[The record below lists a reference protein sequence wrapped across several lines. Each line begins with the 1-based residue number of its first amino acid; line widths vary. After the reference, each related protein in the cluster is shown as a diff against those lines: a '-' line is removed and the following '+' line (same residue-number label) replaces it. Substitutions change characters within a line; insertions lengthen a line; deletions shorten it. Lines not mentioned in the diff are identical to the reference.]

1 MIKEIIQFFLS
12 GKKYSVEIKNMQGIE
27 NYSPMV
33 EVTDASGKLQGVV
46 TIRDELIPILNMKA
60 CLSIQPA
67 PIQDTTKY
75 VILRTEHGK
84 IALVVDDVGD
94 ISRLSEEDVQPCPVI
109 VQGNDTGYVDFI
121 ARVDRSLILVINPE
135 KLLTEDDWKSIQN
148 CLKDMNE

>member
-75 VILRTEHGK
+75 VILRTE
-84 IALVVDDVGD
+84 
-94 ISRLSEEDVQPCPVI
+94 DVQPCPVI